1 LNTPANFRISNW
13 KPFEK
18 NTLRGFFTLTLPS
31 GMVLHQCSYFVK
43 GDSRWIG
50 LPSQKFAKKDGSVT
64 YTPMVEF
71 TSREV
76 ADKFR
81 DQAVAA
87 LDLAIGSKDAS

>member
-1 LNTPANFRISNW
+1 MSTPANFRVTNW
-13 KPFEK
+13 KPFSK
-18 NTLRGFFTLTLPS
+18 KSLRGFFTLTLPS

-50 LPSQKFAKKDGSVT
+50 LPSQKFTKKDGTVT

-87 LDLAIGSKDAS
+87 LDLVMGSEEAS